1 MDLNLTG
8 KVALVTGA
16 GQGVGRGVALFLAA
30 EGCKLVVNDL
40 FEERAQ
46 SVAQEINA
54 AGGTAIGIGADI
66 TKKESVRQMFERLR
80 QSFGTIDILVNN
92 AGVPPMRRDAEG
104 ASPTFL
110 ETTLDEQEQMVN
122 LNVHGTIYCCRE
134 ALSDMASKKS
144 GKIVNVISEAGRA
157 GEARL
162 AIYSGAKAAILGL
175 TMALAREHGRD
186 SINVNAV
193 ALGAV
198 AHEGIKTG
206 ATSLEATPQNNE
218 RLAKML
224 KLYPIATGLQR
235 LGRPD
240 DVAYAVAFLSSDKA
254 AFITGQSLGVSG
266 GYHMQ

>member
-1 MDLNLTG
+1 MDLNLYG

-16 GQGVGRGVALFLAA
+16 GQGVGRRIAIALAA
-30 EGCKLVVNDL
+30 EGCKVVVNDL
-40 FEERAQ
+40 FEDRAN
-46 SVAQEINA
+46 SVAQEIIS
-54 AGGTAIGIGADI
+54 AGGAAIGVGADI
-66 TKKESVRQMFERLR
+66 TKKDLVSQMFERTR
-80 QSFGTIDILVNN
+80 TSFGSADILVNN

-110 ETTLDEQEQMVN
+110 DTTLEEQDQMVN

-134 ALSDMASKKS
+134 ALSDMVIRKS

-186 SINVNAV
+186 NINVNAV

-198 AHEGIKTG
+198 AHEGIKAG

-235 LGRPD
+235 LGRPE
-240 DVAYAVAFLSSDKA
+240 DVADAVAFLASDRA